1 MALVSAM
8 ALAPGRVPALASAL
22 ALQWDWVSVAASALV
37 LGSASAASGLASAV
51 VWEMAWVQR

>member
-1 MALVSAM
+1 LALVSAM

-37 LGSASAASGLASAV
+37 LGSASGLASAV
-51 VWEMAWVQR
+51 VWGMAWAQR